1 MATIVT
7 RSGKGSPLTHAEVDA
22 NFENLNSDKLEA
34 SGGTVT
40 GALGVTGNLTVDT
53 NTLFVDATN
62 NRVGIGTSSPAA
74 LISVPIGTTPTLSQT
89 AATAHS
95 AGNVGSLGLAINDG
109 GGYSG
114 VFVNNTHNGT
124 FSSQDIRLLT
134 AEGGISTAT
143 ERMRIDASGNLLL
156 GTSSTF
162 DNVSFLRAQFLDGL
176 ATKIDST
183 LSTSQVSFFN
193 PNGRVGHIATSGTST
208 SYITSS
214 DYRLK
219 ENVVPLV
226 GAASRLAQIPV
237 HRFNFIADPDTVVDG
252 FLAHEVQA
260 FVPECV
266 TGLKDQVETVEVTD
280 EDGNVIIE
288 TRPVYQGIDQ
298 SKLVPLLTAALQ
310 EALARIETLEADVA
324 ALKGK
329 PA

>member
-53 NTLFVDATN
+53 DTLFVDATN

-114 VFVNNTHNGT
+114 VFVHNTHNGT

-143 ERMRIDASGNLLL
+143 ERMRIDASGNLLV
-156 GTSSTF
+156 GTTGGGGKVRIDFAGLTSVGVSVRDTDATGTTQAFTF
-162 DNVSFLRAQFLDGL
+162 FKNN
-176 ATKIDST
+176 
-183 LSTSQVSFFN
+183 SQVGS
-193 PNGRVGHIATSGTST
+193 ITTST
-208 SYITSS
+208 TATAYVTSS

-219 ENVVPLV
+219 ENVTPLA
-226 GAASRLAQIPV
+226 GAADRIAQIPV
-237 HRFNFIADPDTVVDG
+237 HRFNFIADPDRTVDG

-260 FVPECV
+260 FVPEAV
-266 TGLKDQVETVEVTD
+266 TGEKDAVD
-280 EDGNVIIE
+280 KDGK
-288 TRPVYQGIDQ
+288 PVHQGIDQ

-310 EALARIETLEADVA
+310 EALQKIEALEARITALEAQ
-324 ALKGK
+324 
-329 PA
+329 P